1 MNYSCFPVKKSDDGG
16 KDGTTVMESIS
27 PRQDSADSRP
37 TAGPVAVNA
46 ASPFAQKHAV
56 EPPRNSFVAVLTKP
70 MGLTLQKMGDDS
82 IKVSAIKPG
91 SEADREGQV
100 KIGDVLLAVN
110 GKDVRK
116 NAVSEA
122 VAIIEKSGEI
132 VSMLFSAQERGVSNT
147 VAGGGFVTE
156 KKKSK
161 TLVSALMSKK
171 RAYVGSDGSPSERG
185 NSAATGA
192 GFASHNTILEL
203 AKALAEAQNAAR
215 EARGARGSYA
225 DTPSAAM
232 DAGGAED
239 SRATVGDDMKEPM
252 DQAANGRSAD
262 AVTPPPAIVQNTA
275 DASCHGAQA
284 AHSVPISVARTVTD
298 TGDNSADDGGGKVCE
313 LFGLCF
319 DMYVMGVSL
328 GFVSIPFLSF

>member
-1 MNYSCFPVKKSDDGG
+1 
-16 KDGTTVMESIS
+16 
-27 PRQDSADSRP
+27 
-37 TAGPVAVNA
+37 
-46 ASPFAQKHAV
+46 
-56 EPPRNSFVAVLTKP
+56 

-262 AVTPPPAIVQNTA
+262 AVTGIRTSSPDVVVDAPPPPPPPPPPAIVHNTA

-284 AHSVPISVARTVTD
+284 AHSVPISVAQTVTY
-298 TGDNSADDGGGKVCE
+298 TGDNSADVVGKVCD

-319 DMYVMGVSL
+319 DMYMVGVFSWFTISCL
-328 GFVSIPFLSF
+328 YLSYHSKSHARNK